1 MELKRIALAASSC
14 VCIAAHAQSSVTLYG
29 ILDNGISF
37 VSNQKTASGGGH
49 SAWMASTGNIVGDR
63 WGLTGAEDLGGGLK
77 ALFKLEN
84 GYSGQTGKLQQ
95 GGRLF
100 GRQSWVGLSS
110 SDAGTV
116 TLGRQ
121 YDSVVDYL
129 GPRSL
134 AQTFY
139 GGLEFAHPF
148 DNDNISD
155 FFRLDNSIKF
165 ASAGYHGLTFG
176 GLYAF
181 SNQAG
186 GFAVNRAYSAGA
198 AYKNGPLSLSAAYMQ
213 LDEPGN
219 GAVGAL
225 DGSTASGDATFHG
238 SRQRVWGAGA
248 SYALGAATFGFVW
261 TQTTVADATGV
272 NIGSSLAP
280 AQTGTP
286 TDLRFSNYEI
296 NARYLLTPSWGVAAS
311 YTFTDGRYSNATIDA
326 KPRWN
331 QFNLLTSYALS
342 KLTDVYLMC
351 EYQHVTGAAGTIF
364 RGAFI
369 EGSGRASATNK
380 QFLASAGLRI
390 RF

>member
-1 MELKRIALAASSC
+1 MKRIAFITASCC
-14 VCIAAHAQSSVTLYG
+14 VSIAAHAQSSVTLYG
-29 ILDNGISF
+29 ILDNGISY
-37 VSNQKTASGGGH
+37 VSNQRTAPNVGH

-63 WGLTGAEDLGGGLK
+63 WGLTGTEDLGGGLK
-77 ALFKLEN
+77 TLFKIEN
-84 GYSGQTGKLQQ
+84 GYSGQNGKLQQ

-100 GRQSWVGLSS
+100 GRQAWVGVSS
-110 SDAGTV
+110 SQAGTV

-155 FFRLDNSIKF
+155 FFRLSNSIKY
-165 ASAGYHGLTFG
+165 ASVDYQGLKFG

-181 SNQAG
+181 SNQAS

-198 AYKNGPLSLSAAYMQ
+198 TYKNGPVSLSAAYMQ
-213 LDEPGN
+213 LDQPGN
-219 GAVGAL
+219 GATGAL

-238 SRQRVWGAGA
+238 SKQRVWGAGA
-248 SYALGAATFGFVW
+248 SYALGAANFGFVW

-286 TDLRFSNYEI
+286 TNLRFVNYEI
-296 NARYLLTPSWGVAAS
+296 NASYLITPSWGISGS
-311 YTFTDGRYSNATIDA
+311 YTFTDGRYSNAAISA
-326 KPRWN
+326 KPRWS
-331 QFNLLTSYALS
+331 QFNLLTAYALS
-342 KLTDVYLMC
+342 KRTDVYLMC
-351 EYQHVTGAAGTIF
+351 EYQHVTGATGTIF
-364 RGAFI
+364 SGAFI
-369 EGSGRASATNK
+369 EGSGGASATNK
-380 QFLASAGLRI
+380 QFLASAGLRV